1 MNTFKRISVIG
12 LGYIG
17 LPTAAVLANSGCS
30 VIGVDT
36 NPAVVSAI
44 NRGNTHFYEPQLAEA
59 VQQAVG
65 SGHFFA
71 TDEPQPADAFI
82 IAVPTP
88 FKADHQPDLSHIQA
102 AVERL
107 APVLR
112 QGNLIVLESTSPV
125 GTTEKLAEWLS
136 ALRPDLA
143 DQLFFAYCPER
154 VLPGNIMHEIY
165 HNDRIIG
172 GLNPASSQQA
182 VGLYQIFAKGECLT
196 TDSRTAEMCK
206 LTENAFR
213 DVNIAFANELSML
226 CDAHQINVW
235 ELIALANR
243 HPRVNILQAGAG
255 VGGHCIAVDP
265 WFIVALDPERSRLIR
280 TARAIN
286 DHKPNWVIDK
296 IKQAVADCATA
307 SDRKPSELTIVCFG
321 LAFKAD
327 VGDLRQSPALA
338 ICEQLADWHN
348 GRLWLVEPNIAELPA
363 ALQNKAALTD
373 LNTALTQADIAVL
386 LVDHAPFKAVRPTTK
401 WIVDSKGIW
410 Q

>member
-1 MNTFKRISVIG
+1 MNNFKRISVIG

-30 VIGVDT
+30 VIGIDT
-36 NPAVVSAI
+36 NPDVVSAI
-44 NRGNTHFYEPQLAEA
+44 NQGNAHFYEPQLAEA
-59 VQQAVG
+59 VQQAVS

-71 TDEPQPADAFI
+71 TGEPQPADAFI

-88 FKADHQPDLSHIQA
+88 FKVDHQPDLSHIQA

-125 GTTEKLAEWLS
+125 GTTEKLAEWL
-136 ALRPDLA
+136 AVLRPDLA

-296 IKQAVADCATA
+296 VKQAVADCATT
-307 SDRKPSELTIVCFG
+307 SDRKPSELTIACFG

-338 ICEQLADWHN
+338 ICEQLADWHS

-373 LNTALTQADIAVL
+373 LNTALSQADIAVL
-386 LVDHAPFKAVRPTTK
+386 LVDHAPFKVVRPTTK
-401 WIVDSKGIW
+401 WIVDSRGIW
-410 Q
+410 